1 MSYLFA
7 FLISLNLF
15 RPDSNIQAEPKSL
28 NILTIGDSNGAIE
41 NGWPEQLRKLL
52 PGSLIINK
60 SISGNTIGFDNLGKE
75 SLNTLKNIRAYLD
88 DATKQ
93 LSGHG
98 ELDYILICVGTN
110 DTKQVF
116 AGQQAAIPE
125 NMSKL
130 ISLIKEYFL
139 SRSIKLPGICI
150 ITPPPMDENKI
161 DKGKYGGGDERIQK
175 NNGEFKKIAKK
186 NHVDFLDTYKSLKE
200 GFALK
205 TTDGVHL
212 NGAAQAQMT
221 EIIKKY
227 LTL

>member
-1 MSYLFA
+1 MSYFFA
-7 FLISLNLF
+7 FLLTLNLF
-15 RPDSNIQAEPKSL
+15 RPDINIQAEPKSL

-75 SLNTLKNIRAYLD
+75 SLNTLKNIKVYLD

-93 LSGHG
+93 LPGHG
-98 ELDYILICVGTN
+98 ELDFILICVGTN

-116 AGQQAAIPE
+116 AGQQPVVPE

-130 ISLIKEYFL
+130 ISLIKEYFS
-139 SRSIKLPGICI
+139 SRNLKLPSICI

-161 DKGKYGGGDERIQK
+161 DKEKYGGGDERIQK
-175 NNGEFKKIAKK
+175 NNKEFKKVAKK
-186 NHVDFLDTYKSLKE
+186 NHIDFLDTYKQLKIN
-200 GFALK
+200 FPSK

-212 NGAAQAQMT
+212 NAAAQEEMAEM
-221 EIIKKY
+221 IKKY
-227 LTL
+227 LK